1 MPRKPKPIEL
11 QLLKG
16 AHRNDPSRLAG
27 RIEALKIPRIP
38 LGDPPAYFLVKAP
51 GIGYQRAEKLHQ
63 IWDECRAKW
72 EGRIFEADSFALET
86 VCLLLFQQREAYVH
100 QHKFAPGALSAL
112 VKLTTMFEERAPEI
126 GMGAD
131 DVASDPR
138 AEYMAKRA
146 G

>member
-27 RIEALKIPRIP
+27 RIEALKVPRVP
-38 LGDPPAYFLVKAP
+38 LGKPPAYFLVEAP
-51 GIGYQRAEKLHQ
+51 GLGYQRAEQLRQ
-63 IWDECRAKW
+63 IWNECLVKW

-86 VCLLLFQQREAYVH
+86 VCLLLYQQREAHIH
-100 QHKFAPGALSAL
+100 QRKFAPGALSAL

-131 DVASDPR
+131 DAVSDPR
-138 AEYMAKRA
+138 EKFMAKRA